1 VPGSHKNKMRDERK
15 KSKIHSEI
23 SLLLMLNNYIIKVA
37 AVTKVDGLLS

>member
-1 VPGSHKNKMRDERK
+1 VPRSREQNEGRKK
-15 KSKIHSEI
+15 KSKMHSEI

>member
-1 VPGSHKNKMRDERK
+1 M
-15 KSKIHSEI
+15 HSEI